1 MARQKLGHG
10 MDDDICPDLIA
21 AHHCGRGKGVVQ
33 HHDQTMLGANLGNAC
48 HIGHTQGGV

>member
-21 AHHCGRGKGVVQ
+21 AHHCRRGEGVIQ
-33 HHDQTMLGANLGNAC
+33 YHDQTMLGANLGNAC